1 MTLKCLSPQYDISD
15 DGESCCEPKIATKF
29 SANNNIP
36 LPVKQQAIIF
46 KLKRTSNPSL
56 SSTSIVLSYS
66 LRPRHFVRRFPPP
79 SSHHQHQKM
88 STTPGPSQGAG
99 KKAFPHVD
107 LDGHDLPPS
116 PAPSSPRN
124 GRKYAL
130 ATELVYTES
139 KDQYGSSSMPIYQS
153 ATFKQTSA
161 NGGSEYDYTRS
172 GNPTRTHLERHL
184 AKIMNAGRAL
194 VVGSGMGALDVITRI
209 LRPGDEV
216 ITGDDLY
223 GGTNRLLTYM
233 ATNHGIIVHH
243 VDTTIPQRV
252 KDVVSPKTAMVL
264 LETPTNPLIKIVDIP
279 SIAKIVHESNEK
291 ALVVVDNT
299 MLSPMLSNPLDL
311 GADIVYESGTKY
323 LSGHHDIMAG
333 VLAFND
339 PAIGDKMY
347 FTINSTGCGLAP
359 NDAFLLMRGI
369 KTLAIRME
377 KQQSNAQAIAE
388 FLESHGFRVRYPG
401 LKSHPQYDLHWSM
414 ARGAGAVLS
423 FETGDVAL
431 SERIVEA
438 ARLWGISVSFGCVN
452 SLISMPC
459 QMSHASIDAK
469 TRKERQMPEDII
481 RLCVGIEDVDDLIDD
496 LSRAVSIFPALFSAY
511 AYNCSSFKLERL
523 Q

>member
-1 MTLKCLSPQYDISD
+1 
-15 DGESCCEPKIATKF
+15 
-29 SANNNIP
+29 
-36 LPVKQQAIIF
+36 
-46 KLKRTSNPSL
+46 
-56 SSTSIVLSYS
+56 
-66 LRPRHFVRRFPPP
+66 
-79 SSHHQHQKM
+79 
-88 STTPGPSQGAG
+88 
-99 KKAFPHVD
+99 
-107 LDGHDLPPS
+107 
-116 PAPSSPRN
+116 
-124 GRKYAL
+124 
-130 ATELVYTES
+130 
-139 KDQYGSSSMPIYQS
+139 
-153 ATFKQTSA
+153 
-161 NGGSEYDYTRS
+161 
-172 GNPTRTHLERHL
+172 
-184 AKIMNAGRAL
+184 
-194 VVGSGMGALDVITRI
+194 
-209 LRPGDEV
+209 
-216 ITGDDLY
+216 
-223 GGTNRLLTYM
+223 M

-243 VDTTIPQRV
+243 IDTTNPERV
-252 KDVVSPKTAMVL
+252 RDVLSPKTAMVL

-279 SIAKIVHESNEK
+279 TISKLVHEVNGK

-339 PAIGDKMY
+339 PSIGDKMY

-377 KQQSNAQAIAE
+377 KQQSNAQQIAE
-388 FLESHGFRVRYPG
+388 FLEARGFRVRYPG

-459 QMSHASIDAK
+459 QMSHASISAA

-481 RLCVGIEDVDDLIDD
+481 RLCVGIEDVNDLIDD
-496 LSRAVSIFPALFSAY
+496 LSSAVSLLPHSMCFH
-511 AYNCSSFKLERL
+511 
-523 Q
+523 

>member
-1 MTLKCLSPQYDISD
+1 MGIQTNKHIFKQAQLLSIELNLSLNYRDRQLRTI
-15 DGESCCEPKIATKF
+15 T
-29 SANNNIP
+29 P
-36 LPVKQQAIIF
+36 LPNTPI
-46 KLKRTSNPSL
+46 
-56 SSTSIVLSYS
+56 SSSATLF
-66 LRPRHFVRRFPPP
+66 RAC
-79 SSHHQHQKM
+79 KM
-88 STTPGPSQGAG
+88 STPPGPSGGAG
-99 KKAFPHVD
+99 KPNGVGKAFSQID

-139 KDQYGSSSMPIYQS
+139 KDQYGASSMPIYQS

-161 NGGSEYDYTRS
+161 NGGNEYDYTRS

-184 AKIMNAGRAL
+184 AKIMNATRAL

-233 ATNHGIIVHH
+233 SQNHGIIVRHI
-243 VDTTIPQRV
+243 DTTNPETVRG
-252 KDVVSPKTAMVL
+252 VVSPKTAMVL

-279 SIAKIVHESNEK
+279 SIAKIVHDTNKK

-299 MLSPMLSNPLDL
+299 MLSPMLCNPLEL

-377 KQQSNAQAIAE
+377 KQQM
-388 FLESHGFRVRYPG
+388 LKESP
-401 LKSHPQYDLHWSM
+401 
-414 ARGAGAVLS
+414 
-423 FETGDVAL
+423 
-431 SERIVEA
+431 
-438 ARLWGISVSFGCVN
+438 N
-452 SLISMPC
+452 SLRRT
-459 QMSHASIDAK
+459 ASVFDTQVSSPTPSTIF
-469 TRKERQMPEDII
+469 TGPWREEQELFC
-481 RLCVGIEDVDDLIDD
+481 RL
-496 LSRAVSIFPALFSAY
+496 R
-511 AYNCSSFKLERL
+511 LEM
-523 Q
+523 

>member
-1 MTLKCLSPQYDISD
+1 
-15 DGESCCEPKIATKF
+15 
-29 SANNNIP
+29 
-36 LPVKQQAIIF
+36 
-46 KLKRTSNPSL
+46 
-56 SSTSIVLSYS
+56 
-66 LRPRHFVRRFPPP
+66 
-79 SSHHQHQKM
+79 M
-88 STTPGPSQGAG
+88 STPPGDGKLSAAAG
-99 KKAFPHVD
+99 KAFPHVD
-107 LDGHDLPPS
+107 LEGHNLPPS

-130 ATELVYTES
+130 ATELVYTDS
-139 KDQYGSSSMPIYQS
+139 KDQYGASSIPIYQS
-153 ATFKQTSA
+153 ATFKQRA
-161 NGGSEYDYTRS
+161 AGGGSEYDYTRS

-184 AKIMNAGRAL
+184 AKIMNATRAL

-223 GGTNRLLTYM
+223 GGTNRLLTYLS
-233 ATNHGIIVHH
+233 ANNGIIVHH
-243 VDTTIPQRV
+243 VDTTSPERV
-252 KDVVSPKTAMVL
+252 KDVVSEKTAMVL

-279 SIAKIVHESNEK
+279 TIAKMVHTANEK

-299 MLSPMLSNPLDL
+299 MLSPMLANPLDL

-333 VLAFND
+333 VLAVND
-339 PAIGDKMY
+339 PALGDKMY
-347 FTINSTGCGLAP
+347 FTINATGCGLAP

-388 FLESHGFRVRYPG
+388 FLEARGFRVRYPG

-469 TRKERQMPEDII
+469 TRKERNMPEDII

-496 LSRAVSIFPALFSAY
+496 LSRALVQAGAVTVTLDGIHAKPY
-511 AYNCSSFKLERL
+511 SSTSGESSDSGVLEPSS
-523 Q
+523 